1 MFNHVFCAWMDSDE
15 ARAFLPRLTFMVHG
29 FAFQLTPARLQPKEH
44 GSRAG
49 TDRRERTEYQ
59 VLEDSALRTARG
71 TYFFRRATPNL
82 RVMIRINCE
91 CFKSWTV
98 LSAYPAPNA
107 KRLVCVQSRAS
118 STRGGGSLACQVWF
132 ARSPACNSGDGHSR
146 RMGCLLSCF
155 HDGEGADAH
164 YVHVKDGPLQPAPFA
179 KITPHRYGGK
189 ADTATPADD
198 ENTPA
203 QNQLRQWASIISPV
217 NRSPFSP
224 VSFFSPGMG
233 LQPSEGFQSPNMAG
247 GM

>member
-1 MFNHVFCAWMDSDE
+1 MDSTLCVPCAE
-15 ARAFLPRLTFMVHG
+15 RQKTCLCA
-29 FAFQLTPARLQPKEH
+29 E
-44 GSRAG
+44 SR
-49 TDRRERTEYQ
+49 Q
-59 VLEDSALRTARG
+59 QHARG
-71 TYFFRRATPNL
+71 RL
-82 RVMIRINCE
+82 SRV
-91 CFKSWTV
+91 
-98 LSAYPAPNA
+98 
-107 KRLVCVQSRAS
+107 
-118 STRGGGSLACQVWF
+118 STQVWF

-224 VSFFSPGMG
+224 VSFLSPGMG
-233 LQPSEGFQSPNMAG
+233 LQPSEGFQSPNLAG
-247 GM
+247 GL